1 MGTTCIIAEDDRS
14 YRRQLKKLMEDHLS
28 VQAIEAEHGAQAL
41 QLLNDKKGPKVDFL
55 CLDLEMPVMDG
66 MKTLQRA
73 AADFPHIPVFMLT
86 GQDSAPSAVQAIKLG
101 AKDYF
106 LKGLHPPDLVDRF
119 KRILSTQAPVHN
131 GFDSLI
137 GSHSGLANAVK
148 AARHAAGSDIPVMI
162 TGETGTGKEVVAK
175 ALHHESARAS
185 GPFVP
190 VNCGAIPP
198 QLIESTLFGHEKGAF
213 TGATEKAPGKFR
225 QAHGGTI
232 FLDEIGEL
240 PLEAQTRFLR
250 VLQENEIEPVGAGKP
265 EPVNVR
271 VIAATHKDL
280 KDEVR
285 QGRFREDL
293 LYRLEVFEIPLPP
306 LRKRKQDIQDL
317 LRYFTGKYGSAM
329 PDNEDAI
336 FHQLLNY
343 DWPGNVRE
351 LEHCIY
357 KAAVLKNWDA
367 ALSEL
372 HVKTPKALKDNDDAG
387 GAHLDLL
394 NDQGKFKIMSDL
406 EQDIFTR
413 ALSRH
418 DGNMTLTARTLGIAK
433 SKLYRKLRNSD
444 Y

>member
-1 MGTTCIIAEDDRS
+1 MNGTCIIAEDDRS
-14 YRRQLKKLMEDHLS
+14 YRRRLKKLMEEHLS
-28 VQAIEAEHGAQAL
+28 VRAMEAEHGGQAL
-41 QLLNDKKGPKVDFL
+41 QILNDKKGPEIDFL
-55 CLDLEMPVMDG
+55 CLDLEMPVMDA
-66 MKTLQRA
+66 MKTLQRT

-86 GQDSAPSAVQAIKLG
+86 GQDSALSAVQAMKFG

-106 LKGLHPPDLVDRF
+106 LKDLPPPSLVERF
-119 KRILSTQAPVHN
+119 KRILSEQGSVQN

-137 GSHSGLANAVK
+137 GYQGGLADAVK

-175 ALHHESARAS
+175 ALHNESARAS

-285 QGRFREDL
+285 QGHFREDL
-293 LYRLEVFEIPLPP
+293 LYRLEVFDIPLPP
-306 LRKRKQDIQDL
+306 LRDRKQDIEDL
-317 LRYFTGKYGSAM
+317 ARYFIGKYEAVM

-343 DWPGNVRE
+343 AWPGNVRE

-372 HVKTPKALKDNDDAG
+372 HVKTPKALKHNDALG
-387 GAHLDLL
+387 TTHLDLL
-394 NDQGKFKIMSDL
+394 NDQGTFKTMSDL

-433 SKLYRKLRNSD
+433 STLYRKIFKAD
-444 Y
+444 